1 VAPAAFAST
10 FVAGLVPDEV
20 FDLTGTPFDRC
31 LHSDD
36 EVDNRRLIRAG
47 DRLSAT
53 AEYTRCHVKQGRRGP
68 MLFQRADLTL
78 TDAAGAI
85 VAIVGVTSVSF

>member
-1 VAPAAFAST
+1 
-10 FVAGLVPDEV
+10 
-20 FDLTGTPFDRC
+20 
-31 LHSDD
+31 
-36 EVDNRRLIRAG
+36 
-47 DRLSAT
+47 
-53 AEYTRCHVKQGRRGP
+53 VKQGRRGP